1 MLQSFHALN
10 LNILYSFCNIYTYL
24 YSHTYIHNIYI
35 YDICSFL
42 ILFVHGIAYL
52 YSCISHCIHVLAVFI
67 YLLYLLL
74 YACESVCHLATAME
88 NAI

>member
-1 MLQSFHALN
+1 MQLL
-10 LNILYSFCNIYTYL
+10 
-24 YSHTYIHNIYI
+24 
-35 YDICSFL
+35 DIL
-42 ILFVHGIAYL
+42 ILSVHGIAYL